1 MYVCLNVSLRL
12 CFLHKKIQKHSF
24 SVCIS
29 YAFPSFFYLP
39 ARIFLCKRYMNKF
52 LGISFLCFNRLLT
65 WNIDQMNKKSSSSTF
80 SVVVFVVIKIY
91 LLFFVL
97 FGVFTLFNSNVI
109 PFQYK
114 INRKI
119 NILREIHF
127 NEVCD
132 CRGPRLLYHLERFPN
147 NQEI

>member
-65 WNIDQMNKKSSSSTF
+65 WNIDQMMKKKDPAGRDTRRWPLPSRASPCCPAYSEALAQSPSTSKSCEPSSSC
-80 SVVVFVVIKIY
+80 
-91 LLFFVL
+91 
-97 FGVFTLFNSNVI
+97 
-109 PFQYK
+109 
-114 INRKI
+114 
-119 NILREIHF
+119 
-127 NEVCD
+127 EVW
-132 CRGPRLLYHLERFPN
+132 PPN
-147 NQEI
+147 TTI